1 MLRVFILKASEG
13 RTASDF
19 SLRSLSGF
27 GRMDLIARCIL
38 AALCDT
44 GGPRRDTT
52 LTIVL
57 EGPPD
62 PPVALTFKGGEMRG
76 SPVGEVKAAEMVLDA
91 LSGRKAEGVRMER
104 KGFGRVVS
112 EYKDRGF
119 SLYYLH
125 EGGEDSRRIKFDSR
139 AAFILGDQKGLDTSS
154 EDLLDKIEARRVSL
168 GPYSYLASHCI
179 VIVNNELDKFER
191 QMRHV

>member
-1 MLRVFILKASEG
+1 M
-13 RTASDF
+13 
-19 SLRSLSGF
+19 SGF

-44 GGPRRDTT
+44 KGPRRNTT

-62 PPVALTFKGGEMRG
+62 PPVALTFEGNEMQG
-76 SPVGEVKAAEMVLDA
+76 VPVGEVKAAELVLDA
-91 LSGRKAEGVRMER
+91 LSGREADGIRMER
-104 KGFGRVVS
+104 KGFGRVVA
-112 EYKDRGF
+112 EYKERGF

-125 EGGEDSRRIKFDSR
+125 EGGEDSRRMKFEGR
-139 AAFILGDQKGLDTSS
+139 AAFILGDQKGLDARS
-154 EDLLDKIEARRVSL
+154 ERLLDEAAAKRVSL

-191 QMRHV
+191 QLRQV